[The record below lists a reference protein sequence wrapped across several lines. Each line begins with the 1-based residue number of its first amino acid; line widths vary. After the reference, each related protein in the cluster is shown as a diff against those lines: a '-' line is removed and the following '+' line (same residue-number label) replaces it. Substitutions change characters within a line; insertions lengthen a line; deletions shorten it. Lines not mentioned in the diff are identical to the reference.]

1 MCNHSSKGDHFCI
14 MPPSPELLEK
24 IVKTKAALLR
34 EADLA
39 DFNDVD
45 ILDLRT
51 FSQITSRP
59 HKTRNHD
66 FVGEAREQ
74 APVLGNKRA
83 IVLLVDFSDKA
94 AAQTQAHFNNLLFS
108 VGTYATGSM
117 RDFYREASYGQ
128 LDVTG
133 AVAGQGGPTA
143 GWFRAPQTKAYY
155 TNNDFGFG
163 AYPRNAQKLVE
174 DAIDL
179 ANPFVNFSQYDNDGD
194 GFVEALVIICAGVG
208 GEQSGNKNDIWS
220 HKWGISPKN
229 VDGVKIDRYFMAP
242 ENGKV
247 GVMAHELGHLLC
259 GLPDLYD
266 TDYTSQGTGRWDL
279 MAAGSWGNGG
289 DKPAHPT
296 AWCKV
301 ITGWV
306 TPTVIF
312 GAEQEVTIRPYKSN
326 RDIIKLP
333 VGSINSKEYF
343 LLSNRRKEGFD
354 VSLPGEGL
362 LIEHIDENQSGNTD
376 ENHYLVDVEQ
386 ADGLRQLNLNPQT
399 NSSANSG
406 DATDAFPTAAN
417 NSFTVSSTPNSKAY
431 NGTDSKISI
440 TNITRSGNNITAKIN
455 VGGTSA
461 LTTLSNKKVLQVFCS
476 PHTTNAWA
484 FIESAGWR
492 KISELT
498 PDGVSNVFLALVKAR
513 ISNQTVTVQVD
524 GSKIHLLYY

>member
-14 MPPSPELLEK
+14 MPPAPELLDK
-24 IVKTKAALLR
+24 IQKTKAALLR

-39 DFNDVD
+39 EFNEVD

-66 FVGEAREQ
+66 FIGEARET
-74 APVLGNKRA
+74 APVLGNKKA
-83 IVLLVDFSDKA
+83 IVLLVDFSDKTA
-94 AAQTQAHFNNLLFS
+94 SQTQAHFNNLLFS
-108 VGTYATGSM
+108 VGSYATGSM

-133 AVAGQGGPTA
+133 AVAGQGTTA
-143 GWFRAPQTKAYY
+143 GWFRAPRTKAYY
-155 TNNDFGFG
+155 TNGDFGFG
-163 AYPRNAQKLVE
+163 AYPRNAQKLAE

-179 ANPFVNFSQYDNDGD
+179 ANPFVNFAQYDNDGD
-194 GFVEALVIICAGVG
+194 GFVEALVIICAGG
-208 GEQSGNKNDIWS
+208 GAEQSGNKNDIWS
-220 HKWGISPKN
+220 HKWGITPKS

-242 ENGKV
+242 EDGRV

-266 TDYTSQGTGRWDL
+266 TDYTSSGTGAWDL
-279 MAAGSWGNGG
+279 MAGGSWGGG
-289 DKPAHPT
+289 GNTPAHPT

-301 ITGWV
+301 TTGWV

-326 RDIIKLP
+326 KDVIKLP
-333 VGSINSKEYF
+333 IGSVNSKEYF

-354 VSLPGEGL
+354 ASIPGEGL
-362 LIEHIDENQSGNTD
+362 LIEHIDETRSGNSD
-376 ENHYLVDVEQ
+376 ENHYLVDIEQ
-386 ADGLRQLNLNPQT
+386 ADGLRQLNLN
-399 NSSANSG
+399 ANAG
-406 DATDAFPTAAN
+406 DSTDPFPTASN
-417 NSFTVSSTPNSKAY
+417 TSFTVSSTPSSKAY
-431 NGTDSKISI
+431 NGSDSKISV
-440 TNITRSGNNITAKIN
+440 TNIKRSGNNITAKIN
-455 VGGTSA
+455 VGGANA
-461 LTTLSNKKVLQVFCS
+461 LTTLSNKKVIQVYSS

-484 FIESAGWR
+484 YIESAGWR
-492 KISELT
+492 KISELAT
-498 PDGVSNVFLALVKAR
+498 DGVTNMFAALVKAR
-513 ISNQTVTVQVD
+513 ASNQTVTVQVD